1 MKEKDYIEELIR
13 ENLDGLND
21 FEPAEGHFDRFE
33 AKLKAQSKRKKL
45 NFSIVWKVAAIVIFV
60 VLAANQAYIYFA
72 PANKN
77 GLNENGGNTGFTLSS
92 VSQEYGEVEFYYNTA
107 INTGLSQWNN
117 MKEDGLISATE
128 QEAMNTELAEFEER
142 FKTLQVDLAAN
153 PNDERVINAMLEYY
167 KAKLDIINMI
177 VNKLEE
183 VKQQKITSHENNI

>member
-45 NFSIVWKVAAIVIFV
+45 NFGIVWKVAAIVIFV

-77 GLNENGGNTGFTLSS
+77 GLNENNGNTGITLSS
-92 VSQEYGEVEFYYNTA
+92 VSQDYGEVEFYYNTA

-142 FKTLQVDLAAN
+142 FKTLQADLAAN

>member
-33 AKLKAQSKRKKL
+33 AKLKTQSKRKKL

-77 GLNENGGNTGFTLSS
+77 GLNENGENTGFTLSS

-128 QEAMNTELAEFEER
+128 QEAMNTELAEFEAR
-142 FKTLQVDLAAN
+142 FKTLQADLAAN

>member
-33 AKLKAQSKRKKL
+33 AKLKTQSKRKKL
-45 NFSIVWKVAAIVIFV
+45 NFSIIWKVAAIVIFV

-77 GLNENGGNTGFTLSS
+77 GLNENGENTGFTLSS

-128 QEAMNTELAEFEER
+128 QEAMNTELAEFEAR
-142 FKTLQVDLAAN
+142 FKTLQADLAAN

>member
-1 MKEKDYIEELIR
+1 MKEKDYIEKLIR

-77 GLNENGGNTGFTLSS
+77 GLNENGENTGFTLSS

-128 QEAMNTELAEFEER
+128 QEAMNTELADFEAR
-142 FKTLQVDLAAN
+142 FKTLQADLAAN

>member
-33 AKLKAQSKRKKL
+33 AKLKAQSKWKKL

-77 GLNENGGNTGFTLSS
+77 GLNENGENTGFTLSS

-128 QEAMNTELAEFEER
+128 QEAMNTELAEFEAR
-142 FKTLQVDLAAN
+142 FKTLQADLAAN

>member
-77 GLNENGGNTGFTLSS
+77 GLNENGENTGFTLSS

-128 QEAMNTELAEFEER
+128 QEAMNTELAEFEAR
-142 FKTLQVDLAAN
+142 FKTLQADLAAN

>member
-13 ENLDGLND
+13 ENLVGLND
-21 FEPAEGHFDRFE
+21 FEPADGHFERFE
-33 AKLKAQSKRKKL
+33 AKLKNETKRKKL

-72 PANKN
+72 PGKAGRAETK
-77 GLNENGGNTGFTLSS
+77 GFTLSS

-117 MKEDGLISATE
+117 MKQDGLISATE
-128 QEAMNTELAEFEER
+128 QEAMNAELAEFEER
-142 FKTLQVDLAAN
+142 FKNLQADLAAN
-153 PNDERVINAMLEYY
+153 PNDERVINAMIEYY

>member
-45 NFSIVWKVAAIVIFV
+45 NFGIVWKVAAIVIFV

-77 GLNENGGNTGFTLSS
+77 GLNENNGNTGITLSS
-92 VSQEYGEVEFYYNTA
+92 VSQDYGEVEFYYNTA

-142 FKTLQVDLAAN
+142 FKNLQADLAAN